1 MDVPYVFLTHVHADH
16 DGGLLEKLLSGRRTT
31 ASDVVYR
38 SLLEKMRLI
47 TGHDVES
54 RGSCAMSPRNPG
66 QPTVIDLIGESARID
81 TRWNLHPIPT
91 NGFKL
96 RGGDGLSDT

>member
-1 MDVPYVFLTHVHADH
+1 MDPSPEALIHLDRLGVAPVDVPYVFLTHVHADH

-31 ASDVVYR
+31 VIASDVVYR

-54 RGSCAMSPRNPG
+54 RGSCATSP
-66 QPTVIDLIGESARID
+66 PT
-81 TRWNLHPIPT
+81 
-91 NGFKL
+91 
-96 RGGDGLSDT
+96 RGSRRSSI

>member
-31 ASDVVYR
+31 VIASDVVYR

-54 RGSCAMSPRNPG
+54 RGLLRHVPANPG
-66 QPTVIDLIGESARID
+66 TADS
-81 TRWNLHPIPT
+81 
-91 NGFKL
+91 
-96 RGGDGLSDT
+96 